1 MWLFFMKKHVKLWRT
16 NIKWRI
22 CLEFL
27 YEYGLFFAKT
37 ITFVIAIAIIVAIAV
52 GAAAKPKSKKGE
64 IQIDDLSEQLE
75 DLKQSFIEN
84 TLSKKELK
92 AHLKQQKAKSKK
104 TSSDEKKARLYVIDF
119 NGSVD
124 AHEVD
129 SLREEITA
137 ILTIADK
144 EKDKVLVRLESGGG
158 VVHGYGLAASQLQR
172 LRNAGIH
179 LTIAI
184 DKVAASGG
192 YMMACVANEIVAA
205 PFAIVGS
212 IGVIAQIPNF
222 NKILKKN
229 DVEYEQITAGEYKR
243 TLTLFGENTDKGR
256 EKFKEEIEQTHG
268 LFKAFVSEQRPS
280 LDIDSVATGEHW
292 FATQAFDKGLVDRID
307 TSDDILLSQASDR
320 QIYKVKYKIKK
331 NLSDK
336 LAIGLS
342 TSISKAGINFVSRFK
357 GMNP

>member
-1 MWLFFMKKHVKLWRT
+1 MEYS
-16 NIKWRI
+16 
-22 CLEFL
+22 LEFL

-37 ITFVIAIAIIVAIAV
+37 ITFVIAIAAIVAIIVASSV
-52 GAAAKPKSKKGE
+52 KPKSKKGE
-64 IQIDDLSEQLE
+64 IHIDDLSEQLTE
-75 DLKQSFIEN
+75 LKDNFIES
-84 TLSKKELK
+84 TLSKKQLK
-92 AHLKQQKAKSKK
+92 AHQKVQKQALKKQNDD
-104 TSSDEKKARLYVIDF
+104 DEIKPRLYVVDF

-129 SLREEITA
+129 SLREEISA
-137 ILTIADK
+137 ILTFADK
-144 EKDKVLVRLESGGG
+144 DKDSVLVRLESGGG

-172 LRNAGIH
+172 LRNAEIN
-179 LTIAI
+179 LTVAI

-192 YMMACVANEIVAA
+192 YMMACVANKIVAA

-229 DVEYEQITAGEYKR
+229 DVEFEQITAGEYKR

-268 LFKAFVSEQRPS
+268 LFKSFVTQQRPS
-280 LDIDSVATGEHW
+280 LDIDTVATGEHW
-292 FATQAFDKGLVDRID
+292 FATQALEKGLVDEIN
-307 TSDDILLSQASDR
+307 TSDDLLMANYSDK
-320 QIYKVKYKIKK
+320 QIFKVSYKIKK

-342 TSISKAGINFVSRFK
+342 SAFSQAGVSLVSRFSK
-357 GMNP
+357 LKP

>member
-1 MWLFFMKKHVKLWRT
+1 M
-16 NIKWRI
+16 
-22 CLEFL
+22 EFL

-37 ITFVIAIAIIVAIAV
+37 ITFVIAIAAIAAIIVASSV
-52 GAAAKPKSKKGE
+52 KPKGKKGE
-64 IQIDDLSEQLE
+64 IIIDDLSEQLT
-75 DLKQSFIEN
+75 DLKDSFISN

-92 AHLKQQKAKSKK
+92 AYQKEQKASAKK
-104 TSSDEKKARLYVIDF
+104 TEVESLPKLYVVDF
-119 NGSVD
+119 NGSMD
-124 AHEVD
+124 ASEVD

-137 ILTIADK
+137 ILTFADK
-144 EKDKVLVRLESGGG
+144 DKDSVLVRLESGGG

-172 LRNAGIH
+172 LTKAQIN
-179 LTIAI
+179 LTVAI

-192 YMMACVANEIVAA
+192 YMMACVANKIVAA

-229 DVEYEQITAGEYKR
+229 DVGFEQITAGEYKR

-268 LFKAFVSEQRPS
+268 LFKSFVTEQRPS
-280 LDIDSVATGEHW
+280 LDIDKVATGEHW
-292 FATQAFDKGLVDRID
+292 FATQALEKGLVDEIN
-307 TSDDILLSQASDR
+307 TSDDLLMAQYKEK
-320 QIYKVKYKIKK
+320 QIFKVSYKIKK
-331 NLSDK
+331 TLSDK

-342 TSISKAGINFVSRFK
+342 STLSRTGVSLYSQFTK
-357 GMNP
+357 LKP

>member
-1 MWLFFMKKHVKLWRT
+1 MEIF
-16 NIKWRI
+16 
-22 CLEFL
+22 LEFL

-37 ITFVIAIAIIVAIAV
+37 ITFVVATIAV
-52 GAAAKPKSKKGE
+52 VTIVVASSVKPKSKKGE
-64 IQIDDLSEQLE
+64 IVVDDLSEQLTE
-75 DLKQSFIEN
+75 LKDSFISS

-92 AHLKQQKAKSKK
+92 TYQKKQKAEAKK
-104 TSSDEKKARLYVIDF
+104 TEPAPLPRLYVIDF

-129 SLREEITA
+129 SLREEISA
-137 ILTIADK
+137 ILTFADK
-144 EKDKVLVRLESGGG
+144 EKDSVLVRLESGGG

-172 LRNAGIH
+172 LTKAGIN
-179 LTIAI
+179 LTVAI

-192 YMMACVANEIVAA
+192 YMMACVANKIVAA

-229 DVEYEQITAGEYKR
+229 DIEFEQITAGDYKR

-268 LFKAFVSEQRPS
+268 LFKSFVTQQRPS
-280 LDIDSVATGEHW
+280 LDIDDVATGEHW
-292 FATQAFDKGLVDRID
+292 FATQALGKGLVDEIN
-307 TSDDILLSQASDR
+307 TSDDVLMAQYENK
-320 QIYKVKYKIKK
+320 QIFKVSYKIKK

-336 LAIGLS
+336 FAIGLS
-342 TSISKAGINFVSRFK
+342 SSLSRAGVALYSHFSKLK
-357 GMNP
+357 P

>member
-1 MWLFFMKKHVKLWRT
+1 M
-16 NIKWRI
+16 
-22 CLEFL
+22 EFL

-37 ITFVIAIAIIVAIAV
+37 LTFVIALAVIVAIIM
-52 GAAAKPKSKKGE
+52 GAAVKPKAKKGE
-64 IQIDDLSEQLE
+64 ITIDDLSEQLD
-75 DLKQSFIEN
+75 DLKQSFIAN

-92 AHLKQQKAKSKK
+92 AHQKQQKSEAKKQQN
-104 TSSDEKKARLYVIDF
+104 DEPKSRLYVIDF

-124 AHEVD
+124 AHEVE

-144 EKDKVLVRLESGGG
+144 EKDRVLVRLESGGG

-179 LTIAI
+179 LTVAI

-222 NKILKKN
+222 HKILKKN
-229 DVEYEQITAGEYKR
+229 DVDFEQITAGEYKR
-243 TLTLFGENTDKGR
+243 TLTIFGENTDKGR

-268 LFKAFVSEQRPS
+268 LFKTFVSEQRPS
-280 LDIDSVATGEHW
+280 LDIDTVATGEHW
-292 FATQAFDKGLVDRID
+292 FATQAFDKGLVDKID
-307 TSDDILLSQASDR
+307 TSDDILLSQAKER
-320 QIYKVKYKIKK
+320 QIYKVKYRIKK

-336 LAIGLS
+336 LAVGLS
-342 TSISKAGINFVSRFK
+342 SGISKAGVNLMSRLK
-357 GMNP
+357 GLNP